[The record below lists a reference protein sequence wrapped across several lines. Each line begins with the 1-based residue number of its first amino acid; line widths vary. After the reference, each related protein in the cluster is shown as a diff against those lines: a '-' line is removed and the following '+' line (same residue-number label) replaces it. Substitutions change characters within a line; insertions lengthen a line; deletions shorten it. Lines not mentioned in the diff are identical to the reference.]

1 MYQAGA
7 LLHAPAAA
15 AVLIQACQVLAHDAR
30 PTRQQLEAVRLR
42 MLSRHFAAERRTLVR
57 ALLAVARQ
65 EPATR
70 DWSGDAID
78 RVLTRLLAAF
88 PVYPTYADGQGR
100 TAADQACCQRTE
112 EHKAERQQPMRNAD
126 AGIQWKKQ

>member
-70 DWSGDAID
+70 DWSEDAID

-88 PVYPTYADGQGR
+88 PGYRTYADAQGR
-100 TAADQACCQRTE
+100 PAAEQTSFT
-112 EHKAERQQPMRNAD
+112 P
-126 AGIQWKKQ
+126 AGAHRPREDGTRWVRGSRGEDRM